1 MIVVSRVERTNVHR
15 NVYAREVGALGEH
28 VIEDADRGIFR
39 GVRLLLGD
47 DGYACLIGLESVD
60 VDGDVLRAECGE
72 VKTGDV
78 VKGDGFVGFF
88 QIVSVFYPYFC
99 TDDLLCVLRDHL
111 RQIVRDRGDVFGRLY
126 RFGHDAVD
134 DRELD
139 SAESCVLDGTYRRIQ
154 SGFLGC
160 VDIARRK
167 GVDVR

>member
-1 MIVVSRVERTNVHR
+1 MGEQVD
-15 NVYAREVGALGEH
+15 VYIDV
-28 VIEDADRGIFR
+28 GIFR
-39 GVRLLLGD
+39 GARLLFGD
-47 DGYACLIGLESVD
+47 NFDACLIGLESVD

-72 VKTGDV
+72 VKPGDV
-78 VKGDGFVGFF
+78 VKGDVFVGFV
-88 QIVSVFYPYFC
+88 QIVSVFYPHFC

-139 SAESCVLDGTYRRIQ
+139 RAESCVLDRTYRRIH

-167 GVDVR
+167 GVDIGRDVKVRTILVDEGGGHIGGDR